1 MIKKILIV
9 IVFTFTS
16 CCFADT
22 DCEITY
28 VSKEYK
34 AATKAAAPLENF
46 FNIKLSFCTPV
57 PYKLMA
63 ADSIAIL
70 FFKSEKMVL
79 IRQ

>member
-1 MIKKILIV
+1 MKKKLIV
-9 IVFTFTS
+9 IAFTFTS

-34 AATKAAAPLENF
+34 AATIAAAPLDNF
-46 FNIKLSFCTPV
+46 FNKKLSFRTPV

-70 FFKSEKMVL
+70 FF
-79 IRQ
+79 